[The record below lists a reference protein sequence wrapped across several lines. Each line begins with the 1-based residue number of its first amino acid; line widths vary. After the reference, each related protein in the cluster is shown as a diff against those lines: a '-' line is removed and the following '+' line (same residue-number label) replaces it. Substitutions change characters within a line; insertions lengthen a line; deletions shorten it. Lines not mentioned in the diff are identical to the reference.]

1 MNLMYNITTHEALAV
16 LSSVRHFATYLR
28 FTKFLIKTDH
38 IDLKYI
44 FKVQKTKQES
54 HRLIRWALYLSGFD
68 FTIQFCSGN
77 SPEIHMSDFLS
88 RYDYEDQVEEVGALA
103 RSFTVDELERLEA
116 DCVDCRTQST
126 TKVAEE
132 QLPIIPDVE
141 QMIRYTKD
149 EKNIRNVQYPH
160 KEIHQIFPEIMITD
174 PKGNEVPFDEGYSTI
189 IDPDFIQKEK
199 SLLETDSRHDDIS
212 ISDFDKND
220 FTNVG
225 LDPFEDPQETPAE
238 NEDDPNKNRY

>member
-1 MNLMYNITTHEALAV
+1 MLRTDSSGIGIGATLLQISHLDKSETIIAYYSRVLQPHEFNYNITTHEALAV

-28 FTKFLIKTDH
+28 FMKFLIKTDH

-77 SPEIHMSDFLS
+77 SPEIYMSDFLS
-88 RYDYEDQVEEVGALA
+88 QYDYEDQVEEVGALA
-103 RSFTVDELERLEA
+103 RSFTVDELERLGA
-116 DCVDCRTQST
+116 NCVNCRTQST

-149 EKNIRNVQYPH
+149 EKNIRNVQYPC
-160 KEIHQIFPEIMITD
+160 KEICPIFPE
-174 PKGNEVPFDEGYSTI
+174 N
-189 IDPDFIQKEK
+189 
-199 SLLETDSRHDDIS
+199 
-212 ISDFDKND
+212 
-220 FTNVG
+220 
-225 LDPFEDPQETPAE
+225 
-238 NEDDPNKNRY
+238 

>member
-1 MNLMYNITTHEALAV
+1 MDYSRDTVLRTDSSGIGIGATLSQISCLDKMETIIAYYSHVLQPHEFNYNITTREALAV

-44 FKVQKTKQES
+44 FKFQKTKQES

-77 SPEIHMSDFLS
+77 SPEICMSDFLS

-116 DCVDCRTQST
+116 DCVDCRTQSP
-126 TKVAEE
+126 TKIAEE
-132 QLPIIPDVE
+132 
-141 QMIRYTKD
+141 
-149 EKNIRNVQYPH
+149 
-160 KEIHQIFPEIMITD
+160 
-174 PKGNEVPFDEGYSTI
+174 
-189 IDPDFIQKEK
+189 
-199 SLLETDSRHDDIS
+199 
-212 ISDFDKND
+212 
-220 FTNVG
+220 
-225 LDPFEDPQETPAE
+225 
-238 NEDDPNKNRY
+238 